1 MKTHHRF
8 SATAAGARRSGAPE
22 PLFKF
27 LSAAGLAPV
36 VAAQIAR
43 MDSLPLA
50 APRRQKRS
58 RGAA

>member
-1 MKTHHRF
+1 MKTHHRNA
-8 SATAAGARRSGAPE
+8 ATAAGARRSGAPE

-27 LSAAGLAPV
+27 LAAAGLAPL

-43 MDSLPLA
+43 IDALPIA

-58 RGAA
+58 GGAA